1 MQQHELQPNPGSTSS
16 RKRRGRGHGSG
27 LVKTS
32 GYGQK
37 GQKAR
42 TGHHKVPIWFEG
54 GPSKTNTIKRM
65 GYVRG
70 ISNKILNRTRY
81 EEINLGQ
88 LGEWD
93 GDVTPEALY
102 ENGYIKSPEMLVK
115 VLGDGDVT
123 QALTVKV
130 HRVTKSAQEK
140 ITAAG
145 GSFEELTP
153 FVKRVHRKV
162 AARAAAAAAK

>member
-1 MQQHELQPNPGSTSS
+1 MQQHELQPNPGSTST

-42 TGHHKVPIWFEG
+42 TGHHKVPVWMEG
-54 GPSKTNTIKRM
+54 SPSKTNTIKRM
-65 GYVRG
+65 GYKRG
-70 ISNKILNRTRY
+70 ITFKLLNRTRY
-81 EEINLGQ
+81 EEINLGS
-88 LGEWD
+88 LSDWD
-93 GDVTPEALY
+93 SDVVTPETLHAA
-102 ENGYIKSPEMLVK
+102 GYIKSPEMLVK
-115 VLGDGDVT
+115 VLGDGEISKP
-123 QALTVKV
+123 LTI
-130 HRVTKSAQEK
+130 RVQRLTKSAQEK

-162 AARAAAAAAK
+162 AAKQAKEG

>member
-1 MQQHELQPNPGSTSS
+1 MKQHELQPNPGSTAP

-32 GYGQK
+32 GFGQK

-54 GPSKTNTIKRM
+54 SPSKTNTIKRM
-65 GYVRG
+65 GYKRG
-70 ISNKILNRTRY
+70 VTFKLINRTRY
-81 EEINLGQ
+81 EEVNLGS
-88 LGEWD
+88 LADWE
-93 GDVTPEALY
+93 GDLVTPETLAAA
-102 ENGYIKSPEMLVK
+102 GYIDSADDLVK
-115 VLGDGDVT
+115 VLGDGDISK
-123 QALTVKV
+123 ALNVRV
-130 HRVTKSAQEK
+130 HRITKNAQAK

-145 GSFEELTP
+145 GQFEELTP

-162 AARAAAAAAK
+162 AAKQPQA